1 VSVAG
6 LPHPLTRLSERRPAF
21 VERRLAASGALM
33 ALAVVV
39 RGLAGVLL
47 GIFAAMVLLDAVI
60 PMPGGTRTE
69 ADDAFRHLVLQR
81 RRARRARRLRRL
93 PPEALD
99 VLDDASGWAAAA
111 EHRNLGVR
119 SIPLHAVTGTV
130 EDLKART
137 FDRAFRPDASGREH
151 WRRIWLAHASG
162 ASLPPVSVYR
172 VGDEYAVRDGHHRV
186 SVALAHGDET
196 IDADVVELVR

>member
-1 VSVAG
+1 VAG
-6 LPHPLTRLSERRPAF
+6 LPHPLTRLTTRRPAF
-21 VERRLAASGALM
+21 VERRLAVSGALM
-33 ALAVVV
+33 AVAVVV

-47 GIFAAMVLLDAVI
+47 GIFAGMVLLDAVI

-93 PPEALD
+93 PPETLD
-99 VLDDASGWAAAA
+99 VLDDSSGWAAAA
-111 EHRNLGVR
+111 EHRNLGVQ
-119 SIPLHAVTGTV
+119 SIPLRAVTGTV
-130 EDLKART
+130 EDIKART
-137 FDRAFRPDASGREH
+137 FDRAFRPDASCREH
-151 WRRIWLAHASG
+151 WQRIWLAHANG
-162 ASLPPVSVYR
+162 AALPPISVYR

-186 SVALAHGDET
+186 SVALAHGDES